1 MWGFIMD
8 VVRKKR
14 KVEEAEVVEGE
25 SKVTNDFP
33 IKDLPSTETSR
44 IGKRASH

>member
-14 KVEEAEVVEGE
+14 KVEEAAVEGE
-25 SKVTNDFP
+25 SKVTNFP
-33 IKDLPSTETSR
+33 IKDLCSTETSR

>member
-14 KVEEAEVVEGE
+14 KVEEATVEGE